1 MKLQELLAIK
11 GINLERTKLIRH
23 NMSNEEIASY
33 HSKGQIETYQTI
45 QRPSRLRTV
54 IL

>member
-23 NMSNEEIASY
+23 NMSNEE
-33 HSKGQIETYQTI
+33 SKRSTT
-45 QRPSRLRTV
+45 RT
-54 IL
+54 LTE